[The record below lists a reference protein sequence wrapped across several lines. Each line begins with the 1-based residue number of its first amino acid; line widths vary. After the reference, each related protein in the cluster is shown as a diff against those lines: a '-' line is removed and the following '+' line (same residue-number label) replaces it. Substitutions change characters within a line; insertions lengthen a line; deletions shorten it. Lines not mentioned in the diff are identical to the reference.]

1 MQGVAVVDREL
12 LDAESLVRHL
22 VPAGGVYA
30 FLADHRRVLFP
41 DGMFADCLPR
51 RTGGRACPRMWSRR

>member
-1 MQGVAVVDREL
+1 MQGVAVLDREL

-22 VPAGGVYA
+22 VPAGSVFA

-41 DGMFADCLPR
+41 DGLSPIYLPR
-51 RTGGRACPRMWSRR
+51 RMGGRACPRMWSRR